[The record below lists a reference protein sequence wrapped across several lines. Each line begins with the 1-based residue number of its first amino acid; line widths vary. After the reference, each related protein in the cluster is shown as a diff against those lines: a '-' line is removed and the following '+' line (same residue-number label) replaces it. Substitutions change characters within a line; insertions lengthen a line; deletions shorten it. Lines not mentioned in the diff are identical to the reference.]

1 MTRTVKEE
9 LVHFISDMYS
19 VELQAMAQLKTAPE
33 SAGAIDLEALFSV
46 HYIETENHAALMRK
60 RLESH
65 DGSPSMVKDAVMKLG
80 GKAFLA
86 FARIMPETP
95 GRLLAHAYA
104 YEAMEW
110 AGYQVLIRIAEN
122 AADAQTAEDAR
133 LIARQEQKM
142 MLALARNFDI
152 AESLSHADL
161 DQDSLKKHVVRHLTE
176 AHSLE
181 QQSTQLLK
189 RCESAGYNGPL
200 ESICRTHLDETRRQ
214 AEALE
219 QRLNE
224 LGAGP
229 SALKDAALA
238 LGGINWRLF
247 FRAQQDSAAKFTAFL
262 YACEHLE
269 IAGYELLWRTADRC
283 HDQTTRRLC
292 ESILAEERN
301 TTERLAGAFDS
312 AVVSTFQ
319 AAT

>member
-1 MTRTVKEE
+1 MTRTLKEQ

-33 SAGAIDLEALFSV
+33 IAGALDLEALFSV
-46 HYIETENHAALMRK
+46 HYIETENHAALMRQ
-60 RLESH
+60 RLEH
-65 DGSPSMVKDAVMKLG
+65 HGGSPSMVKDAVMKLG

-86 FARIMPETP
+86 FARILPETP

-110 AGYQVLIRIAEN
+110 AGYQVLVRIADN
-122 AADAQTAEDAR
+122 AADDQTAEDAR

-142 MLALARNFDI
+142 MQALERNFDI
-152 AESLSHADL
+152 AESLTHAEL
-161 DQDSLKKHVVRHLTE
+161 DQESLRRHVVRHLAE
-176 AHSLE
+176 AHAIE
-181 QQSTQLLK
+181 QQSYQLLK
-189 RCESAGYNGPL
+189 RCEGAGCSGPMAG
-200 ESICRTHLDETRRQ
+200 ICRTHLDETRRQ
-214 AEALE
+214 AQALE

-229 SALKDAALA
+229 SAVKDAAMT
-238 LGGINWRLF
+238 LGGINWSLF
-247 FRAQQDSAAKFTAFL
+247 FRGQRDTAAKFTAFL

-283 HDQTTRRLC
+283 RDEMTRGLC
-292 ESILAEERN
+292 QSILAEER
-301 TTERLAGAFDS
+301 TTAERLADAFDG
-312 AVVSTFQ
+312 AVESTLQ